1 MTLGLALS
9 GGALRGVAHIGVLQ
23 ALQEA
28 NIPIHMISGCSAGSL
43 IAGIY
48 ASGMPVSMLR
58 ERALRLDN
66 NILDLNTMGAARAIV
81 SRFTGQRVRMT
92 GIFRG
97 EALNKLAYELTGG
110 LTLDE
115 IPMPLAIVSLDL
127 LSGQAVYFT
136 NGVVSGKDWVI
147 ERETLAADAISASS
161 AIPAVFMP
169 RQIGPYLLVDGGA
182 VDSVPSAILRA
193 MGADIVVS
201 VDLGQQEHH
210 AQPPSDILEITTRS
224 YDLMSRKMVDC
235 TNRKATYTI
244 SPLVDD
250 IGLFDFTRTE
260 ECIERGYDAA
270 KKAIPTLK
278 AAILGATP
286 LRRSTAAARVR

>member
-23 ALQEA
+23 ALQEP
-28 NIPIHMISGCSAGSL
+28 NIPIQMISGCSAGAL
-43 IAGIY
+43 VAGAY
-48 ASGMPVSMLR
+48 ASGTPASVLR
-58 ERALRLDN
+58 ARALRLGSS
-66 NILDLNTMGAARAIV
+66 ILDLNTLGAARAIV
-81 SRFTGQRVRMT
+81 SRFTGQPVRLA

-97 EALNKLAYELTGG
+97 EALHRLAYELTGG

-127 LSGQAVYFT
+127 LSGRAVYFT
-136 NGVVSGKDWVI
+136 NGTVNGKEWVV
-147 ERETLAADAISASS
+147 EREALAADAICASS
-161 AIPAVFMP
+161 AIPAVFVP
-169 RQIGPYLLVDGGA
+169 RQLGPYLLVDGGA

-193 MGADIVVS
+193 MGADVVVS
-201 VDLGQQEHH
+201 VDLGQLEHH

-224 YDLMSRKMVDC
+224 YDLTSRKLVGF
-235 TNRKATYTI
+235 TNRKADYTI
-244 SPLVDD
+244 APLVDD

-260 ECIERGYDAA
+260 ECIQRGYEAA
-270 KKAIPTLK
+270 KKAIPALK

-286 LRRSTAAARVR
+286 LRRSTIAARAR